1 MKKKF
6 SFLICSI
13 LWVLLVS
20 GCQQNLTKPD
30 YDKNTKNTVDYTP
43 EEVAQEESDEKLAV
57 TFIDVGQGDAILIK
71 QGQEACM
78 IDTGLYYEYDSVKEE
93 LQRQDIYTLKYLF
106 LTHPDAD
113 HIGSADLIIENFDVK
128 NVVMPN
134 VKSDS
139 KTYSYLEKAIGTY
152 AVPVIYPET
161 GNTYEIGESSIM
173 CVAPKK
179 ITDNKNADSL
189 ILKLTYDNTGFL
201 FLGDAPGQETD
212 QVTDDISADVVKLA
226 HHGSAQDEANSYELL
241 QKIHPEYAV
250 VSCGKKICTGI
261 HIKKPWIFFRTC
273 KLNYIEPICKEA
285 LLHILMEIQSHG
297 IKKCVQIIA
306 AENSEHR
313 GEIFLSFSV
322 ILDCIKY

>member
-250 VSCGKKICTGI
+250 VSCGKKNMYGHPHKETMDILQNLQVKLYRTDMQGSITSYSDGNTITWNKEMCTDYSGG
-261 HIKKPWIFFRTC
+261 K
-273 KLNYIEPICKEA
+273 
-285 LLHILMEIQSHG
+285 
-297 IKKCVQIIA
+297 
-306 AENSEHR
+306 
-313 GEIFLSFSV
+313 
-322 ILDCIKY
+322 